1 MSDHHATSTP
11 PTDGSKHLFDN
22 PKNVKRA
29 IHLLYAV
36 CGVALLFDFVVHR
49 HVDHPWESM
58 FGFYALYG
66 FGACV
71 LLVLIAKEMR
81 KIVMRGEDYYDD

>member
-1 MSDHHATSTP
+1 MSEQSSTSP
-11 PTDGSKHLFDN
+11 KHDSPHMFDN

-29 IHLLYAV
+29 IHALYAV
-36 CGVALLFDFVVHR
+36 CAIALLFDFVVHR

-71 LLVLIAKEMR
+71 VLVLIAKLMR
-81 KIVMRGEDYYDD
+81 KVLMRGEDYYDD